1 VPADAEEQGVV
12 VRRGRRAFQFALGIP
27 WAMTEESIEEVLQ
40 IAARENPSPE
50 AIEAKYGRELGD
62 TAHVTV
68 RDGIATVRVRGP
80 IFRYG
85 NLFTR
90 MSGASSYQVLATDFT
105 TALEEPQV
113 KAILLAVDSPG
124 GMVNGCEELAELI
137 YKARGMK
144 PIVAHVSGAGTSA
157 AYWLAS
163 AADEIVAGKTA
174 ELGSIGVRATYTDFR
189 DWEEKQGIRTYEFI
203 SSQSP
208 KKKFDPREDDSR
220 ARLQRTLDDLAAVF
234 IGALAR
240 NRGITPEQ
248 VIESYGAGDVIVG
261 AAAVEAGLADRLGTY
276 EEVHAE
282 LAEQTSAGSV
292 LFTGGSAANHE
303 ETKMAEEA
311 AKTETPDALA
321 PKLTAEQIEADY
333 PEFVAEWRKQGADR
347 EYARLAAID
356 ALAEPGHEDLIKA
369 CKADRDCTPET
380 AAFRMKQAEKKEKAE
395 GLEALKKDEAELDAP
410 KPLASEATD
419 PDSEAG
425 TARRVLTAGKTEVHL
440 KPAS

>member
-1 VPADAEEQGVV
+1 
-12 VRRGRRAFQFALGIP
+12 
-27 WAMTEESIEEVLQ
+27 
-40 IAARENPSPE
+40 
-50 AIEAKYGRELGD
+50 
-62 TAHVTV
+62 
-68 RDGIATVRVRGP
+68 
-80 IFRYG
+80 
-85 NLFTR
+85 
-90 MSGASSYQVLATDFT
+90 
-105 TALEEPQV
+105 
-113 KAILLAVDSPG
+113 
-124 GMVNGCEELAELI
+124 
-137 YKARGMK
+137 MK
-144 PIVAHVSGAGTSA
+144 PIVAQVSGAGTSA

-163 AADEIVAGKTA
+163 AADEIVVGKTA
-174 ELGSIGVRATYTDFR
+174 ELGSIGVRATYTDYR

-208 KKKFDPREDDSR
+208 KKKFDPRENDSR
-220 ARLQRTLDDLAAVF
+220 ARLQRTLDDLADVF

-240 NRGITPEQ
+240 NRGITPDQ
-248 VIESYGAGDVIVG
+248 VIESYGAGDIIVG

-311 AKTETPDALA
+311 KIETPDALA

-333 PEFVAEWRKQGADR
+333 PEFVASWRREGADR

-395 GLEALKKDEAELDAP
+395 GLEALKKDEEELEAP

-419 PDSEAG
+419 PESEAA
-425 TARRVLTAGKTEVHL
+425 TVRRVLMAGKTEVHR